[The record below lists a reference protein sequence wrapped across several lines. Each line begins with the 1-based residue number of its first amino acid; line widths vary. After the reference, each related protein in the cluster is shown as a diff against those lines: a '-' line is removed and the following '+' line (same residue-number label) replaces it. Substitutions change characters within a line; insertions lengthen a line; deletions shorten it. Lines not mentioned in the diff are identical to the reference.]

1 MTKRG
6 DFAMKRTFKAI
17 IAMILVLALGFAFSA
32 TVFAASAHAV
42 DPQPAGIK
50 NFFSSLIKKI
60 SDAIKNIIDRF
71 KGDKPKPE
79 PDTTEPA
86 PAPEVTDAPISIDEK
101 EYNGQNVGGDD
112 QYAGGIW

>member
-1 MTKRG
+1 
-6 DFAMKRTFKAI
+6 MKRTFKAI
-17 IAMILVLALGFAFSA
+17 VAMILVLALGFAFSA

-60 SDAIKNIIDRF
+60 SGAIKNVIDNILG
-71 KGDKPKPE
+71 KKPNPE

-101 EYNGQNVGGDD
+101 EYSGQNVGGDD

>member
-1 MTKRG
+1 MRIPESELLINGDGSAFHIHMKPEELADIVILVGFCPAMTKRG

-17 IAMILVLALGFAFSA
+17 VAMILVLALGFAFSA

-60 SDAIKNIIDRF
+60 SDAIKNVIDNILG
-71 KGDKPKPE
+71 K
-79 PDTTEPA
+79 
-86 PAPEVTDAPISIDEK
+86 
-101 EYNGQNVGGDD
+101 
-112 QYAGGIW
+112 